1 MLPEGA
7 WNATRIRVKICGN
20 RHRGDGAVATAAGA
34 DAVGFIVGATYV
46 SEDAISP
53 AEARALNASLPPFVS
68 GVLVTHLQTTAEI
81 LELYGRIQPSAI
93 QLHNTISPRVIHDLR
108 DTLGAVKLIKAIH
121 VVDDTALGEA
131 LLFSSHVD
139 AILLDSRTP
148 DRIGGTGVTH
158 DWTISREIVRHCPI
172 PVVLAGGLTPENV
185 AEAIAAVRPYGV
197 DVNSGVDGKDG
208 HKEASKVAQF
218 IQRAS
223 ASAGKTPGQA

>member
-68 GVLVTHLQTTAEI
+68 GVLVTHLQTTA
-81 LELYGRIQPSAI
+81 A
-93 QLHNTISPRVIHDLR
+93 
-108 DTLGAVKLIKAIH
+108 
-121 VVDDTALGEA
+121 
-131 LLFSSHVD
+131 HVD

-158 DWTISREIVRHCPI
+158 DWTISREIVRRCPI

-223 ASAGKTPGQA
+223 VSAGKTLGQA